1 MHSFAWWPT
10 LVVLGVAVV
19 TDISSRRIPNWV
31 SLPFLAAGIAVNAVR
46 GGWPAIG
53 QSAAGVGIAV
63 AVLGVFCYLRGIG
76 LGDLKL
82 CAGVGAWVG
91 PGQLVMALVSTGIA
105 GGVLAIGY
113 VLMRGSVARSL
124 DNTAELI
131 TGVFKRPFRAHPAI
145 SLGNAAALK
154 MPYAP
159 AIAIGTIFSFFTI

>member
-63 AVLGVFCYLRGIG
+63 AVVGVFCYLRGIG

-91 PGQLVMALVSTGIA
+91 PGQLVMALVGTGIA
-105 GGVLAIGY
+105 GGVL
-113 VLMRGSVARSL
+113 
-124 DNTAELI
+124 
-131 TGVFKRPFRAHPAI
+131 
-145 SLGNAAALK
+145 
-154 MPYAP
+154 
-159 AIAIGTIFSFFTI
+159 